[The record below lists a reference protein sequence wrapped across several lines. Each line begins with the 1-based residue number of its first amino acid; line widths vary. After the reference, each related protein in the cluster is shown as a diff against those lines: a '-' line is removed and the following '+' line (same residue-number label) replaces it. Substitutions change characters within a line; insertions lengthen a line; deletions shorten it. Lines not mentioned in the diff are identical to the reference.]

1 MTGRNVL
8 LMGCAVGLMAMVGC
22 ATKETVTLNVQAGSG
37 TAKKA
42 DSLTVSVQDFEDARP
57 DKSRVGV
64 RHHLWGGETTFV
76 VAGGKPEDVLEKIMS
91 DYFKRRGW
99 TVGGSNPSVTF
110 SGSLASFQGDA
121 ESKVFNTEI
130 TVHAR
135 VTVQGRNNADGS
147 LVRMTITGDGS
158 QRVFWFSP
166 DDVQDLLGEVVTA
179 SLDKFVEVTKVEN
192 GQLRLK

>member
-1 MTGRNVL
+1 MRGRNVV
-8 LMGCAVGLMAMVGC
+8 LMSCVMGLVAMVGC
-22 ATKETVTLNVQAGSG
+22 ATKETVTLNVEAMPGTVKKAGSV
-37 TAKKA
+37 
-42 DSLTVSVQDFEDARP
+42 TVSVGDFEDSRP

-76 VAGGKPEDVLEKIMS
+76 VPGGKPEDVFEKIMS
-91 DYFKRRGW
+91 EYLKRRGW
-99 TVGGSNPSVTF
+99 NVGGGNPSVTF
-110 SGSLASFQGDA
+110 SGSIASFQGDA

-130 TVHAR
+130 TVHTK

-147 LVRMTITGDGS
+147 LVRMTINGDGS

-166 DDVQDLLGEVVTA
+166 DDVQELLGDVLTS
-179 SLDKFVEVTKVEN
+179 SLDKFSEVTKVEN

>member
-8 LMGCAVGLMAMVGC
+8 LVGCVVGLMAMVGC
-22 ATKETVTLNVQAGSG
+22 ATKETVTLTIQAGSG
-37 TAKKA
+37 AAKKA
-42 DSLTVSVQDFEDARP
+42 DNLTVSVKDFEDSRP

-76 VAGGKPEDVLEKIMS
+76 VPGGKPEDVVEKIMS

-99 TVGGSNPSVTF
+99 TVGGNEPNVTI

-121 ESKVFNTEI
+121 DSKVFNTEI
-130 TVHAR
+130 AVHAK
-135 VTVQGRNNADGS
+135 VAIQGRNNADGS
-147 LVRMTITGDGS
+147 TVRMTITGDGT

-166 DDVQDLLGEVVTA
+166 DDVQDLLGEVLTA
-179 SLDKFVEVTKVEN
+179 SLDKFVEATKVEN

>member
-1 MTGRNVL
+1 MLV
-8 LMGCAVGLMAMVGC
+8 GCAVGLMAMAGC
-22 ATKETVTLNVQAGSG
+22 ATKETVTLNVQAMPGA
-37 TAKKA
+37 TKKA
-42 DSLTVSVQDFEDARP
+42 DSLTVSVANFEDTRA
-57 DKSRVGV
+57 DKSQVGV

-76 VAGGKPEDVLEKIMS
+76 VPGGKPEDVLETIMS

-99 TVGGSNPSVTF
+99 TVGGGSPNVTF

-130 TVHAR
+130 TVHTR
-135 VTVQGRNNADGS
+135 VAIQGRNNADGS
-147 LVRMTITGDGS
+147 LVRMTIIGDGT

-166 DDVQDLLGEVVTA
+166 DDVQDLLGEALTA